1 MEEEKNYFDIVMR
14 EGQAIVHNEG
24 SIHQVDSLGRLVFP
38 KNLRQKYG
46 ITPGDRM
53 EFYTIEYNGEV
64 YVGVRVSK
72 RYGSR
77 IEYLRAKEVLDDLG
91 IEIPQKLT
99 DAINGVM

>member
-1 MEEEKNYFDIVMR
+1 
-14 EGQAIVHNEG
+14 
-24 SIHQVDSLGRLVFP
+24 
-38 KNLRQKYG
+38 
-46 ITPGDRM
+46 M

-72 RYGSR
+72 LYGNKT
-77 IEYLRAKEVLDDLG
+77 EYLRAKEVLDDLG

>member
-1 MEEEKNYFDIVMR
+1 
-14 EGQAIVHNEG
+14 
-24 SIHQVDSLGRLVFP
+24 
-38 KNLRQKYG
+38 
-46 ITPGDRM
+46 M

-77 IEYLRAKEVLDDLG
+77 IEYLRAKEVLDNLG